1 MLELMDLKVEVSGK
15 EILHG
20 VNLQIDE
27 AQTHVLFGP
36 NGAGKTTL
44 LMAIMGF
51 PEYKVTAGKII
62 FNGEDVTYMPLHE
75 RARKGIGMSFQRPP
89 TIKGLRTHQII
100 ELSAR
105 DGVDIDAIAN
115 EVNLGYLLSRDVND
129 GFSGGEIK
137 RSELAQL
144 MAQEPKFV
152 LLDEPESGVDLENI
166 SLLGRA
172 INKLL
177 QKGMKRKRVNSGL
190 IITHTGYILDY
201 VEADRGHILINGKV
215 SCSGNPRDMLKH
227 IKESGYDECAICPVC

>member
-1 MLELMDLKVEVSGK
+1 MLELIDLKVEVSGK

-20 VNLQIDE
+20 VDLKINE
-27 AQTHVLFGP
+27 AETHVLFGP

-44 LMAIMGF
+44 LMSMMGF
-51 PEYKVTAGKII
+51 PEYKVTGGKIL

-75 RARKGIGMSFQRPP
+75 RARRGIGMSFQRPP
-89 TIKGLRTHQII
+89 TIKGLKTRQII

-105 DGVDIDAIAN
+105 NGGSVDEIAE
-115 EVNLGYLLSRDVND
+115 EVNLGYLLHRDVND

-144 MAQEPKFV
+144 MAQQPSFV

-166 SLLGRA
+166 SLLGGA

-177 QKGMKRKRVNSGL
+177 QKDLKRQRINSGL
-190 IITHTGYILDY
+190 IITHTGYILEY
-201 VEADRGHILINGKV
+201 VEADIGHILVDGRIA
-215 SCSGNPRDMLKH
+215 CAGNPREMLSH
-227 IKESGYDECAICPVC
+227 IKQSGYEVCAICPSC